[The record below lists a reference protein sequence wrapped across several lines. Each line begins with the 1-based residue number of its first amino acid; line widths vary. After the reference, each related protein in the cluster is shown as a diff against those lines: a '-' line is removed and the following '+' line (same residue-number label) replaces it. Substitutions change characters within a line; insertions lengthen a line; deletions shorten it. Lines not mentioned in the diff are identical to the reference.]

1 MFEILV
7 TQSVNVCVH
16 EVKPLSP
23 SLDLGVDR
31 LNLQRLLSVLSF
43 YVFETH

>member
-7 TQSVNVCVH
+7 TRSVNVCVH

-23 SLDLGVDR
+23 SLDLRADR
-31 LNLQRLLSVLSF
+31 LKF
-43 YVFETH
+43 AEAFECVIILCF